1 MGLGCEGTPTVSVVL
16 PVYIKDDVARLNT
29 IRCISLLKSKTKY
42 PFELI
47 IVETCSQ
54 YFIEDADIY
63 VYEKQRTCPNR
74 SVQRGFDCAKS
85 DFVVFVGNDVFVD
98 DGWLECLLEC
108 FDKDDCGIAT
118 LGNNEHNDT
127 RQSAIIESIYFSIC
141 MVPKHDAWFDPNYTF
156 VFDDTDMIFR
166 IYTMGRKC
174 YKNLGCI
181 VQHKPHSTLG
191 EFGGNREE
199 YERSRK
205 YFADKWAEYTTH
217 PLYKQF
223 VG

>member
-1 MGLGCEGTPTVSVVL
+1 MQGTPSVSVVL
-16 PVYIKDDVARLNT
+16 PVYLKDGKTAETLKCV
-29 IRCISLLKSKTKY
+29 SLLRSKTSI

-47 IVETCSQ
+47 IVETCSKN
-54 YFIEDADIY
+54 FIGLADIY

-85 DFVVFVGNDVFVD
+85 DFVVFVGNDVFVND
-98 DGWLECLLEC
+98 DWLESLLEC

-118 LGNNEHNDT
+118 LGNNEHKDIQANE
-127 RQSAIIESIYFSIC
+127 IKESIYFSIC
-141 MVPKHDAWFDPNYTF
+141 MVRKKDAWFDNNYTF

-166 IYTMGRKC
+166 IYQSGRKC
-174 YKNLGCI
+174 YKNLKSI
-181 VQHKPHSTLG
+181 VEHKPHSTLG
-191 EFGGNREE
+191 EFGGDRVE

-205 YFADKWAEYTTH
+205 YFADKWKSYTTD